1 VDVSTSGAQ
10 ILSPV
15 AMKPNRT
22 LRMLLRAGEQAL
34 TCKAR
39 VIWARFEQPR
49 GAAAARYRV
58 GVKFT
63 EVEPDAIDEFIQQG
77 LVLATQ

>member
-1 VDVSTSGAQ
+1 
-10 ILSPV
+10 
-15 AMKPNRT
+15 MKPNRT

-34 TCKAR
+34 ACKAR

-49 GAAAARYRV
+49 GAVAARYRV

-63 EVEPDAIDEFIQQG
+63 EVEEGKVDDFLARQG
-77 LVLATQ
+77 LEPVTQ